1 MGRCLWDVDQAV
13 NQLERIIREHLNRCM
28 PLRTVSMSPRDPG
41 WMTPLVKCMLR
52 AKSRSED
59 RRKALN
65 KRISEVIVENR
76 RNFLASKGSCEWW
89 KRVDSISQRCR
100 SMVLSLDHASL
111 EELNDYFGELCSEN
125 TYMAPA
131 PIELGEDHVIPEI
144 TKRQAWNS
152 LQQVSKRATGPDRI
166 PYTVRKDHAELLAP
180 VIAMVWNLSLKT
192 HTWP

>member
-59 RRKALN
+59 SWKALN

-76 RNFLASKGSCEWW
+76 RNFLASKGSCERW

-125 TYMAPA
+125 TY
-131 PIELGEDHVIPEI
+131 
-144 TKRQAWNS
+144 T
-152 LQQVSKRATGPDRI
+152 RI
-166 PYTVRKDHAELLAP
+166 PYIVRKDHAELLAP

>member
-28 PLRTVSMSPRDPG
+28 PLRTVSMSPRDPV

-59 RRKALN
+59 SWKALN

-76 RNFLASKGSCEWW
+76 RNFLASKGSCERW

-125 TYMAPA
+125 TYMAPVFCILCGRTT
-131 PIELGEDHVIPEI
+131 P
-144 TKRQAWNS
+144 NS
-152 LQQVSKRATGPDRI
+152 SPQSLPWFGIFLSRLTRGLDLEKSQMSS
-166 PYTVRKDHAELLAP
+166 PYQKWIH
-180 VIAMVWNLSLKT
+180 
-192 HTWP
+192 

>member
-1 MGRCLWDVDQAV
+1 
-13 NQLERIIREHLNRCM
+13 M

-125 TYMAPA
+125 TYMEPA

-144 TKRQAWNS
+144 TERQAWNS
-152 LQQVSKRATGPDRI
+152 LQQVSKTATGPDGI
-166 PYTVRKDHAELLAP
+166 PYTVWKDHAEFLAP
-180 VIAMVWNLSLKT
+180 VITMVWNLSLKT